1 MSGMKNT
8 GLAAAFLLASSMALA
23 PQAPAQS
30 ASIQFVAQATPSDG
44 LQEPVRGFPFYLL
57 SKSYEEIRK
66 EAIASYPKPDVDAF
80 IDRQEMSPE
89 LKAWMKKNHVI
100 QLAGDEFTRL
110 LNADTI
116 MGIPE
121 FKTAYIELN
130 AGTQSI
136 DFPKP
141 KYKSSDQQKDPAKY
155 KKLVA
160 DYDAAVHLYI
170 EQHPPS
176 IEGVDL
182 ELTTVDPKAKWEA
195 MTGAR
200 STAIRQRT
208 TDLAQGNYTVAR
220 VETNL
225 DGKAVLNGIAPGSY
239 WLSTLDVPA
248 IVGDARPRWDIPV
261 ILHAGETKYLALSN
275 ANSVRAETQAAQ

>member
-1 MSGMKNT
+1 MSGMKKIIC
-8 GLAAAFLLASSMALA
+8 GLVLALA
-23 PQAPAQS
+23 LTTSFGFRTAAQN
-30 ASIQFVAQATPSDG
+30 ASIEFIAQATPSDG
-44 LQEPVRGFPFYLL
+44 LQEPVRGFPFFLL
-57 SKSYEEIRK
+57 SKSFEEIRK
-66 EAIASYPKPDVDAF
+66 EAVAAYPKPDMDAF
-80 IDRQEMSPE
+80 IDKQEFSPE

-100 QLAGDEFTRL
+100 QLAGDQFTHL

-116 MGIPE
+116 MGVPE
-121 FKTAYIELN
+121 FKTAYVELN

-141 KYKSSDQQKDPAKY
+141 KYKSSDEQKDPAKY
-155 KKLVA
+155 KKLMA
-160 DYDAAVHLYI
+160 DYLAAVHLYI

-182 ELTTVDPKAKWEA
+182 ELTAVDPNAKWEA

-200 STAIRQRT
+200 NTAIRQRT
-208 TDLAQGNYTVAR
+208 NDLAQGSYTVAR

-225 DGKAVLNGIAPGSY
+225 DGKAVLSGIAPGSY

-261 ILHAGETKYLALSN
+261 TVRAGETKYIALSN
-275 ANSVRAETQAAQ
+275 SNSSRAQLAQ

>member
-8 GLAAAFLLASSMALA
+8 VCAVALFAALSAAFAPRAS
-23 PQAPAQS
+23 AQS
-30 ASIQFVAQATPSDG
+30 ASIQFIAQATPSDG
-44 LQEPVRGFPFYLL
+44 LQEPVRGFPFFLL
-57 SKSYEEIRK
+57 SKSFEEIRK
-66 EAIASYPKPDVDAF
+66 EAMAAYPKPDVDAF
-80 IDRQEMSPE
+80 IDKQDFSPE
-89 LKAWMKKNHVI
+89 LKTWMKKNHVI
-100 QLAGDEFTRL
+100 QLAGDDFTRK

-121 FKTAYIELN
+121 FKSAYIELN

-160 DYDAAVHLYI
+160 DYDAVVHLYI
-170 EQHPPS
+170 EQHPTS
-176 IEGVDL
+176 IEGLDL
-182 ELTTVDPKAKWEA
+182 ELTTVDPNAKWEA

-200 STAIRQRT
+200 TTAIHQRT
-208 TDLAQGNYTVAR
+208 IDLAQGNYTVAR

-225 DGKAVLNGIAPGSY
+225 DGKAVLSGIAPGSY

-261 ILHAGETKYLALSN
+261 TLRAGETKYIALSN
-275 ANSVRAETQAAQ
+275 SNSVRSETKVTE